1 MIKSSRKMWSRKP
14 SKNMTT
20 NEVDKNFFK
29 EIPRRQIKKLYD
41 KIYKVDFEMF
51 GYKYPFEQIQMGSEN
66 K

>member
-29 EIPRRQIKKLYD
+29 EIPRRLIKQLYD

-51 GYKYPFEQIQMGSEN
+51 GYKYPFQQIQMGSEN

>member
-29 EIPRRQIKKLYD
+29 EIPRRLIKQLYD

-51 GYKYPFEQIQMGSEN
+51 GYKYPSEQIQMGSEN
-66 K
+66 I

>member
-1 MIKSSRKMWSRKP
+1 
-14 SKNMTT
+14 MTT

-29 EIPRRQIKKLYD
+29 EIPRRLIKQLYD

-51 GYKYPFEQIQMGSEN
+51 GYKYPSEQIQMGSEN